1 MAFTQALALSGAGG
15 EGSGE
20 STGEEGT
27 GRPSGPRRVEQQAL
41 AQVLHNGR
49 WASWCQRGTGQR
61 DPAQPRVCS
70 PALLYKHPQTSLI
83 LEKKKTLSNLPFLG
97 PQQHGEVESCWEH
110 VWGAH
115 KPLKTT
121 GLQGPCP
128 SCAIPLGDT
137 WPLPHSHFGSSPARP
152 GVGGAGPE
160 EYPDCAIG
168 NPKSGC

>member
-49 WASWCQRGTGQR
+49 WASWCQRGARRR

-70 PALLYKHPQTSLI
+70 PALLYKHPRTSLI
-83 LEKKKTLSNLPFLG
+83 LEKKKPLQSSLSWDPRNTGRWSRVGSMCGEHTSPLKPQGSRALALPVPFLWGTRG
-97 PQQHGEVESCWEH
+97 PSHTPILDPH
-110 VWGAH
+110 PPPWG
-115 KPLKTT
+115 
-121 GLQGPCP
+121 GG
-128 SCAIPLGDT
+128 S
-137 WPLPHSHFGSSPARP
+137 WPGRVP
-152 GVGGAGPE
+152 
-160 EYPDCAIG
+160 
-168 NPKSGC
+168 